1 MDIQRKEW
9 FWALAW
15 LLAALLA
22 GVLVWLAMKSSAER
36 QLRADAEHIALE
48 YANFVADT
56 TPGLDALLAGK
67 PVQADTLAQLRRLR
81 RVGDVF
87 RFKLFSRD
95 GIQLLVS
102 DELDRSDAEVVR
114 RGASLAEHQGSA
126 NREVQALVLSGHRH
140 IELKSGVGQ
149 VDRPATYSEAYVPIL
164 AEGKLLGVVEVYVDQ
179 TSRQEHIK
187 AATWQ
192 NALALVAALLA
203 LGLLGVWHLLDRQR
217 RQREDAERMRYLSEH
232 DVLSGA
238 LNRKS
243 FQEAL
248 AAARQRAE
256 SGQGGFAVLSLDLDH
271 FKDINS
277 SLGHAAGDALLRGTS
292 ERLREVVRSGDLVAR
307 LGGDEFA
314 ILQHEVDSP
323 TAVRRLAGRVAAAL
337 EPPFALDGQMLR
349 ASVSI
354 GAALYG
360 LDATDVDDLQH
371 KSELALERV
380 KAGGYGGGFG
390 FYDATLDQQLQ
401 QRRELAMDLRQA
413 IESGAGGLSLNYQP
427 LFASDAHTLLGYE
440 TLLRWQHPRRGS
452 IGPAE
457 FVPLAEDHGL
467 IVPLGRWVLEQACR
481 EAMRWPDSLSV
492 AVNLSPAQFSHGDLA
507 ATVRTVLDATGLE
520 PWRLELEI
528 TERLLMN
535 DTEHAVQTLNL
546 LSVLGVRIAMD
557 DFGTGYSSLAYLW
570 RFPFD
575 KLKIDRAFT
584 QALTDEVKANLVVR
598 SIVSLAHSLE
608 IRVNVEGVETEE
620 QLRVL
625 RKHGCDEFQGF
636 LLGRPMP
643 AAALTH
649 ENATTQRPAPPRSA
663 ADIRAELP
671 TMPAP
676 L

>member
-1 MDIQRKEW
+1 MDAQRKEW
-9 FWALAW
+9 LWALAW
-15 LLAALLA
+15 LAAAVLA
-22 GVLVWLAMKSSAER
+22 GLLVGLVMKSSAER
-36 QLRADAEHIALE
+36 QLRADAEHIALQ
-48 YANFVADT
+48 YANYLADT

-67 PVQADTLAQLRRLR
+67 PVQAETLTQLRRLR

-87 RFKLFSRD
+87 RFKLFNRD

-102 DELDRSDAEVVR
+102 DDLDRRDAEVVH
-114 RGASLAEHQGSA
+114 RGISLAEHQGAA
-126 NREVQALVLSGHRH
+126 NRAVQDLVLSGQRH
-140 IELKSGVGQ
+140 IELKSGAGQ
-149 VDRPATYSEAYVPIL
+149 VDRPAAYSEAYVPVL
-164 AEGKLLGVVEVYVDQ
+164 ADGKLLGVVEVYVDQ
-179 TSRQEHIK
+179 TSRQAHIRS
-187 AATWQ
+187 ATWQ

-203 LGLLGVWHLLDRQR
+203 LGLLGAWRLLIRQR
-217 RQREDAERMRYLSEH
+217 RQREDAERMRYLTEH
-232 DVLSGA
+232 DALSGA
-238 LNRKS
+238 LNRSS
-243 FQEAL
+243 FHEAL
-248 AAARQRAE
+248 VAARLRAE

-271 FKDINS
+271 FRDINS

-323 TAVRRLAGRVAAAL
+323 LAVRRLADRVATAL
-337 EPPFALDGQMLR
+337 QPPFELEGRTLR
-349 ASVSI
+349 CSVSI

-380 KAGGYGGGFG
+380 KTGGHGGGFG
-390 FYDATLDQQLQ
+390 FYDAMLDQQLQ
-401 QRRELAMDLRQA
+401 QRRTLAVDLRQA
-413 IESGAGGLSLNYQP
+413 LEGGNGGLTLNYQP
-427 LFASDAHTLLGYE
+427 LYASDGWTLLGYE
-440 TLLRWQHPRRGS
+440 TLLRWQHPQRGP

-467 IVPLGRWVLEQACR
+467 IAALGQWVLEQACR
-481 EAMRWPDSLSV
+481 EAMRWPETLSV
-492 AVNLSPAQFSHGDLA
+492 AVNLSPAQFSQGDLVA
-507 ATVRTVLDATGLE
+507 AVRAVLDDTGLE

-546 LSVLGVRIAMD
+546 LSLLGVRIAMD
-557 DFGTGYSSLAYLW
+557 DFGTGYSSLSYLW

-584 QALTDEVKANLVVR
+584 QALADEVKANLVVR

-608 IRVNVEGVETEE
+608 IRVNVEGVETEQ

-643 AAALTH
+643 AEALTH
-649 ENATTQRPAPPRSA
+649 ANATTQRPAPPRSA